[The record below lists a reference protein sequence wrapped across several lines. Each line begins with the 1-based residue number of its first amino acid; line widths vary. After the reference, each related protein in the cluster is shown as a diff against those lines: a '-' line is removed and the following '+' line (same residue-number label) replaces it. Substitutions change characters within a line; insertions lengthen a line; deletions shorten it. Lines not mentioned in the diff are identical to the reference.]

1 MLAAPAERAS
11 RLGVARE
18 VSVTTVLPPPLA
30 HRCVSTTQH
39 DQESEVTRTRCLR
52 GPSAA
57 GRPMEAGQSACNV
70 AVRLCP
76 ARRYA
81 PASRQAWSAPVA
93 AYEPL
98 PGFRQRRSECL
109 RIRPGTA
116 VPLSPGRLISFS
128 SDDEIEQ
135 ICRYPR
141 PRTGSSIPA
150 SEKISCSGTPCRPPG
165 SGGRDASGQDPLLQE
180 CASRCDACSETQDR

>member
-39 DQESEVTRTRCLR
+39 DQESEVTRPRCLR

-76 ARRYA
+76 ARSSARSRVRTSPRLP
-81 PASRQAWSAPVA
+81 PASFGMPAYPAWN
-93 AYEPL
+93 
-98 PGFRQRRSECL
+98 RSSSL
-109 RIRPGTA
+109 T
-116 VPLSPGRLISFS
+116 GRLISFS

-135 ICRYPR
+135 VCRYPR
-141 PRTGSSIPA
+141 RRTGSSIPA